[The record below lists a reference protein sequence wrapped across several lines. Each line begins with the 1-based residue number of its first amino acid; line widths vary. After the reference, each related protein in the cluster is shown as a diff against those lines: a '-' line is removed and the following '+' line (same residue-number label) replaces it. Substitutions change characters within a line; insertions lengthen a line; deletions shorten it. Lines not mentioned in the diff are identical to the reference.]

1 MDELTMRATKRRDRE
16 HWRQPGGCPPCRCS
30 TRRGRR
36 RRRFPAAAEAAPVLL
51 FLSGLLLLDAAV
63 AAEDWW
69 KPGPG
74 VSWQMQLAG
83 EIDLSLDVD
92 MYNIDLFDAAT
103 SEIEELRDRDV
114 VVICSFSAGTF
125 EEGRVDSD
133 NFESDWLGG
142 VVEDGLEGERWLNIT
157 AEGVLTV
164 MRARLDL
171 ATNKSCH
178 GVEPSNVQVY
188 VEENSG
194 FNITASD
201 QLTYNTWLAGQ
212 AHDRNLSVG
221 LRNDWLQL
229 DDLEPS
235 FDWALSEDC
244 LFQGECGAYEP
255 NFVSAGKA
263 VLDVE
268 YFQFDLAFCDNVT
281 ASGLDIII
289 KDLSLDARR
298 CSCQNPSTHI
308 DCDELLTQSP
318 TVTADSSSSW
328 VIATAVGASLF
339 IILAATLVGLWRL
352 RKAGA
357 GGDGSNGGWA
367 SEGDGEISGIGLDG
381 TG

>member
-1 MDELTMRATKRRDRE
+1 MGEQTMRAITHRDRE
-16 HWRQPGGCPPCRCS
+16 HWRQPEGCPTCFCS
-30 TRRGRR
+30 TGRGGRR
-36 RRRFPAAAEAAPVLL
+36 RRLPAAAEAAPKLL
-51 FLSGLLLLDAAV
+51 FLSGLLLLDAV
-63 AAEDWW
+63 GAAEDWW

-142 VVEDGLEGERWLNIT
+142 VVEDGFEGERWLNIT
-157 AEGVLTV
+157 SEGVLTV
-164 MRARLDL
+164 MGARLDL

-188 VEENSG
+188 LEENSG
-194 FNITASD
+194 LNITASD

-357 GGDGSNGGWA
+357 GGNGSNGGWA
-367 SEGDGEISGIGLDG
+367 NEGDGDISGIRLDG
-381 TG
+381 TS

>member
-1 MDELTMRATKRRDRE
+1 MDGQTMRAITHRDRE
-16 HWRQPGGCPPCRCS
+16 HWRLPEGCSPCFCS
-30 TRRGRR
+30 TGKGRR
-36 RRRFPAAAEAAPVLL
+36 RRRLPAAAEAAPLLL
-51 FLSGLLLLDAAV
+51 FLSALLLDAAV

-142 VVEDGLEGERWLNIT
+142 VVEDGFEGERWLNIT
-157 AEGVLTV
+157 SEGVLTV
-164 MRARLDL
+164 MGARLDL

-188 VEENSG
+188 LEENSG
-194 FNITASD
+194 LNITASD

-212 AHDRNLSVG
+212 AHNRNLSVG

-244 LFQGECGAYEP
+244 LFQGECG
-255 NFVSAGKA
+255 VS
-263 VLDVE
+263 
-268 YFQFDLAFCDNVT
+268 
-281 ASGLDIII
+281 
-289 KDLSLDARR
+289 
-298 CSCQNPSTHI
+298 
-308 DCDELLTQSP
+308 
-318 TVTADSSSSW
+318 
-328 VIATAVGASLF
+328 
-339 IILAATLVGLWRL
+339 
-352 RKAGA
+352 
-357 GGDGSNGGWA
+357 
-367 SEGDGEISGIGLDG
+367 
-381 TG
+381 

>member
-1 MDELTMRATKRRDRE
+1 MDELTMRATTHRDRE
-16 HWRQPGGCPPCRCS
+16 HRRQPGGFPTCRCS
-30 TRRGRR
+30 TGRGRR
-36 RRRFPAAAEAAPVLL
+36 RRRLPTAAAAAATSVSL
-51 FLSGLLLLDAAV
+51 FLSALLLDAAV
-63 AAEDWW
+63 AAGDWW

-83 EIDLSLDVD
+83 EIDLSVDVD

-125 EEGRVDSD
+125 EEGRLDSD
-133 NFESDWLGG
+133 DFESDWLGG
-142 VVEDGLEGERWLNIT
+142 GVEDGFEGERWLNIT

-164 MRARLDL
+164 MTARLDL
-171 ATNKSCH
+171 ATNKSCQ

-188 VEENSG
+188 LNENSG

-244 LFQGECGAYEP
+244 LFQGECG
-255 NFVSAGKA
+255 
-263 VLDVE
+263 
-268 YFQFDLAFCDNVT
+268 
-281 ASGLDIII
+281 
-289 KDLSLDARR
+289 
-298 CSCQNPSTHI
+298 
-308 DCDELLTQSP
+308 
-318 TVTADSSSSW
+318 
-328 VIATAVGASLF
+328 LF
-339 IILAATLVGLWRL
+339 SV
-352 RKAGA
+352 KF
-357 GGDGSNGGWA
+357 
-367 SEGDGEISGIGLDG
+367 
-381 TG
+381 

>member
-1 MDELTMRATKRRDRE
+1 
-16 HWRQPGGCPPCRCS
+16 
-30 TRRGRR
+30 
-36 RRRFPAAAEAAPVLL
+36 
-51 FLSGLLLLDAAV
+51 
-63 AAEDWW
+63 
-69 KPGPG
+69 
-74 VSWQMQLAG
+74 
-83 EIDLSLDVD
+83 

-103 SEIEELRDRDV
+103 GEIEELRDRDV

-125 EEGRVDSD
+125 EEGRIDSD
-133 NFESDWLGG
+133 DFESDWLGG
-142 VVEDGLEGERWLNIT
+142 GVEDGFEGERWLNIT

-188 VEENSG
+188 LEENSG

-255 NFVSAGKA
+255 NFISAGKA

-318 TVTADSSSSW
+318 TVAADSSSSW

-352 RKAGA
+352 RKAGG
-357 GGDGSNGGWA
+357 GGDGSNGGWVN
-367 SEGDGEISGIGLDG
+367 EGDGEISGIGLDG
-381 TG
+381 TS